1 MKFLYYLAA
10 FGNNDIPVKYDI
22 LIHNLNYIY
31 NNIKEKFS
39 IVINFYT
46 ISNEI
51 KDNIRKLDFIEN
63 TYFYEKTG
71 ILTELFLTNP
81 YNNEI
86 HNYDYILFT
95 LDDVKIIN
103 IDILN
108 MIEIK
113 KKYKIQILSPKIL
126 NSTHPFMNVFN
137 NLTIHNFLEVY
148 MLLLSPLD
156 FDTFCSIHTIENKW
170 MWGVDLLFGYY
181 NIKAGVI
188 NSYVVNHVFPSKTYR
203 TDAANMCNEYMRK
216 YTKYTN
222 YEQIPKDYY
231 AISQKIDN
239 YI

>member
-113 KKYKIQILSPKIL
+113 KKHKIQILSPKIL

>member
-188 NSYVVNHVFPSKTYR
+188 NSYVVNHVFPSKTFR
-203 TDAANMCNEYMRK
+203 SDAANMCNEYMRK
-216 YTKYTN
+216 YTNYTN
-222 YEQIPKDYY
+222 YEQIPTDYY

>member
-10 FGNNDIPVKYDI
+10 FGNDDIPIKYDI
-22 LIHNLNYIY
+22 LLHNLKYIH

-46 ISNEI
+46 ISAQI
-51 KDNIRKLDFIEN
+51 KASIKKLDFIEN

-81 YNNEI
+81 YNNVI

-113 KKYKIQILSPKIL
+113 NKYNIQILSPKIL
-126 NSTHPFMNVFN
+126 NSTHPFMNVCN

-148 MLLLSPLD
+148 MLLLSPID
-156 FDTFCSIHTIENKW
+156 FETFCSIHTIENKW

-188 NSYVVNHVFPSKTYR
+188 NPYVVNHVFPSKTYR
-203 TDAANMCNEYMRK
+203 SDAADMCNQYMRK

-222 YEQIPKDYY
+222 YEDITNDYY

-239 YI
+239 YM

>member
-10 FGNNDIPVKYDI
+10 FGADNVHIKYDI
-22 LIHNLNYIY
+22 LLHNLNYIY

-51 KDNIRKLDFIEN
+51 KAAIRQLNFIEN
-63 TYFYEKTG
+63 TYFYEKVG

-86 HNYDYILFT
+86 YNYDYILFT

-113 KKYKIQILSPKIL
+113 KKHKIQILSPKII
-126 NSTHPFMNVFN
+126 NSTHPFMYIYD

-181 NIKAGVI
+181 NIKACVI
-188 NSYVVNHVFPSKTYR
+188 NPYVVNHVFPSITYR
-203 TDAANMCNEYMRK
+203 SDAADMCNEYMRK

-222 YEQIPKDYY
+222 FEHIKNDYY
-231 AISQKIDN
+231 AVSQKIDN
-239 YI
+239 YL

>member
-10 FGNNDIPVKYDI
+10 FGHDDIPIKYDI
-22 LIHNLNYIY
+22 LLHNLNYIY
-31 NNIKEKFS
+31 NNIKDKFS
-39 IVINFYT
+39 IFINFYT
-46 ISNEI
+46 VSTEI
-51 KDNIRKLDFIEN
+51 KAAIQQLDFIEN

-113 KKYKIQILSPKIL
+113 NKHKIQILSPKIL
-126 NSTHPFMNVFN
+126 NSTHSFMNVCS

-148 MLLLSPLD
+148 MLLLTPVD

-181 NIKAGVI
+181 HIKAGVI
-188 NSYVVNHVFPSKTYR
+188 NPYVANHVFPSKTYR
-203 TDAANMCNEYMRK
+203 SDAADMCNQYMRK

-222 YEQIPKDYY
+222 FEHISNDYY
-231 AISQKIDN
+231 AISQKIDK

>member
-10 FGNNDIPVKYDI
+10 FGNDDIPIKYDI
-22 LIHNLNYIY
+22 LIHNLNYIH

-51 KDNIRKLDFIEN
+51 KDKIRRLDFIEK
-63 TYFYEKTG
+63 TYFYEKVG

-95 LDDVKIIN
+95 LDDVKIMN
-103 IDILN
+103 IDILH

-113 KKYKIQILSPKIL
+113 NKYKIQVLSPKIL
-126 NSTHPFMNVFN
+126 NSTHPFMNVCN

-148 MLLLSPLD
+148 MLLLSPID

-188 NSYVVNHVFPSKTYR
+188 NSYVVNHVFPSKTFR
-203 TDAANMCNEYMRK
+203 SDAAEMCNEYMRK

-222 YEQIPKDYY
+222 YEQIPNNYY
-231 AISQKIDN
+231 AISQKIDD

>member
-10 FGNNDIPVKYDI
+10 FGSDDIPIKYDI

-46 ISNEI
+46 VSTEI
-51 KDNIRKLDFIEN
+51 KAAIRLLNFIEN

-95 LDDVKIIN
+95 LDDIKIIN
-103 IDILN
+103 IDILH

-113 KKYKIQILSPKIL
+113 KKHKIQILSPKIL
-126 NSTHPFMNVFN
+126 NSTHPFMNIYN

-156 FDTFCSIHTIENKW
+156 FNTFCSIHTIENRW

-188 NSYVVNHVFPSKTYR
+188 NPYLVNHVFPSKTFR
-203 TDAANMCNEYMRK
+203 SDAADMCNQYMRK

-222 YEQIPKDYY
+222 YEQIPSDYY
-231 AISQKIDN
+231 AISQTIN
-239 YI
+239 NIY

>member
-10 FGNNDIPVKYDI
+10 FGHDDIPIKYDI
-22 LIHNLNYIY
+22 LIHNLNYIH

-51 KDNIRKLDFIEN
+51 KAAIQQLDFIEN
-63 TYFYEKTG
+63 TYFYEKKG

-81 YNNEI
+81 YNNVI

-103 IDILN
+103 IDILT

-113 KKYKIQILSPKIL
+113 KKYKIQIFSPKII
-126 NSTHPFMNVFN
+126 NSTHPFMNVFD

-148 MLLLSPLD
+148 MLLLSPFD
-156 FDTFCSIHTIENKW
+156 FETFCSIHTIENKW

-222 YEQIPKDYY
+222 YEQIPNDYY

>member
-10 FGNNDIPVKYDI
+10 FGHDDIPIKYDI
-22 LIHNLNYIY
+22 LLYNLNYIY
-31 NNIKEKFS
+31 KNIKEKFS

-46 ISNEI
+46 VSNEI
-51 KDNIRKLDFIEN
+51 KAAIQQLDFIEN
-63 TYFYEKTG
+63 TYFYEKSG

-81 YNNEI
+81 YNNQI

-113 KKYKIQILSPKIL
+113 NKHKIQILSPKIL
-126 NSTHPFMNVFN
+126 NSTHSFMNVFD

-188 NSYVVNHVFPSKTYR
+188 NPYVVNHVFPSKTFR
-203 TDAANMCNEYMRK
+203 SDAANMCNEYMRK

-222 YEQIPKDYY
+222 YEQIPNDYY